1 MPKIGPV
8 AQQDLASVAIVTP
21 SYNQAPF
28 IGKAIE
34 SVLAQDYPNLEYL
47 VVDAGSTDGTL
58 DVLRSFGDRVRW
70 ISEPDSG
77 QAEGVD
83 KGIRLTRGEIIGW
96 LNADDMYAPGA
107 ARAAAEALRTHE
119 WAPAVYGDGTFI
131 DADGREIGPCTHV
144 QAYSLER
151 LINELDFIVQ
161 PATFFRRSAYEAAGG
176 LDWGLRFCLDYD
188 LMIKLGQQ
196 APLLYMPRVQA
207 FVRVYESTKTAS
219 GGLPRLDEIEKM
231 IRRHGRRTLPRGFQ
245 TEMVAVAR
253 RELGLGISGRQWR
266 RAARAARRLARYG
279 PRLVAQ
285 EVIRL
290 ARRAGG

>member
-1 MPKIGPV
+1 MPKPKPSTEEGVPT
-8 AQQDLASVAIVTP
+8 VAIVTP

-28 IGKAIE
+28 IRAAIE
-34 SVLAQDYPNLEYL
+34 SVLAQDYPHIEY
-47 VVDAGSTDGTL
+47 VIVDAGSTDGTL
-58 DVLRSFGDRVRW
+58 DVLRSLGNRVRW

-77 QAEGVD
+77 QAEGID

-96 LNADDMYAPGA
+96 LNADDVYAPGA
-107 ARAAAEALRTHE
+107 VSAAVEALRAHE
-119 WAPAVYGDGTFI
+119 GAPAVYGDGIFI

-144 QAYSLER
+144 QPYSLER

-188 LMIKLGQQ
+188 LMIKLGRQ
-196 APLLYMPRVQA
+196 APLLYLPRVQA
-207 FVRVYESTKTAS
+207 LVRVYESTKTAS

-253 RELGLGISGRQWR
+253 RELRLGISGRQWR
-266 RAARAARRLARYG
+266 RAAGAARRLARYG
-279 PRLVAQ
+279 PRLQ
-285 EVIRL
+285 FREVTRR